1 MQRIDTVNA
10 RSNINGSGKK
20 GFHDNADL
28 NGQDA
33 TYLSPQWLNALQE
46 ELCNVIEMNGLT
58 LNQNSRQQLYE
69 VIATNETVMA
79 LAEAVEN
86 RVHALEIVSAT
97 KAALDQAVS
106 YLLSNINQHKNLANP
121 HPQYL
126 LATTFGVHLQMDA
139 SLTTPVEDTHRVFGW
154 NGENGDGNMV
164 DTSIRWWNSFDQTT
178 TFKPYRAYGKFLLNL
193 DFQPQGDG
201 EIWVSTFTESGT
213 LISSVKVQEIHDTH
227 EWHDHTKY
235 VFELPKNG
243 YAEIRYWMSVWNRN
257 YGVVRGSIYVDDR
270 VKRFMPVGYT
280 SIVDSANFNQDS
292 TQTSNTDYSVF
303 PAFEWFY
310 YNTTANEYLQL
321 SSVSTLE
328 TPVNKVP
335 HFHRNN
341 LASNTDFWVI
351 VEVGKQTISNDYV
364 AVEQQL
370 LRAGSDE
377 HGITITQIPFS
388 MRNIDTQNNETVVYK
403 VVYYSTQPTASL
415 GTIPAGYLGDEH
427 IIYFRV

>member
-1 MQRIDTVNA
+1 
-10 RSNINGSGKK
+10 
-20 GFHDNADL
+20 
-28 NGQDA
+28 
-33 TYLSPQWLNALQE
+33 
-46 ELCNVIEMNGLT
+46 
-58 LNQNSRQQLYE
+58 
-69 VIATNETVMA
+69 
-79 LAEAVEN
+79 
-86 RVHALEIVSAT
+86 
-97 KAALDQAVS
+97 
-106 YLLSNINQHKNLANP
+106 
-121 HPQYL
+121 
-126 LATTFGVHLQMDA
+126 
-139 SLTTPVEDTHRVFGW
+139 
-154 NGENGDGNMV
+154 
-164 DTSIRWWNSFDQTT
+164 
-178 TFKPYRAYGKFLLNL
+178 
-193 DFQPQGDG
+193 
-201 EIWVSTFTESGT
+201 
-213 LISSVKVQEIHDTH
+213 
-227 EWHDHTKY
+227 
-235 VFELPKNG
+235 
-243 YAEIRYWMSVWNRN
+243 MSVWNRN